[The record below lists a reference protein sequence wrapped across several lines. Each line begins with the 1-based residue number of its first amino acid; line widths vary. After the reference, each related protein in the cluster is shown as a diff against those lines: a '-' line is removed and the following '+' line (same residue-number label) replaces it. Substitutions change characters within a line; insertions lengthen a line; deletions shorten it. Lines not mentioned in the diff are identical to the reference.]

1 MTGNRWSTHKQ
12 RTAAVLVAVAGVL
25 AGCATTTA
33 APANPM
39 ARFEQQELHWKSCD
53 DPRLDP
59 AGARCADVTV
69 PLNYADP
76 AGRTLTVAISR
87 IPAADPGQR
96 RGIMMSNSGGPGGP
110 GLDYMIDIGKA
121 LTPQGRAAYDL
132 IGMDPRGV
140 GRSTPLNC
148 GWQRGFGLES
158 AGVDAGSFAESVAR
172 QSELAARCA
181 AVYGADL
188 PQYSTRNTARDM
200 DLIRGLLGADRISY
214 YGASYGT
221 YLGAVF
227 LQMFPERADRFVLD
241 SAVDPLRYGPAEM
254 LRPMGP
260 ANEAALDLWA
270 DWTAARDGEFRLGA
284 TREQVRATLLGLIE
298 RAGRDPIPVGKYRVD
313 DHTLPLVPYVAL
325 DDPRNYALLATQIR
339 QLADAADGKPVE
351 PGPEL
356 DVIFALTLDARPHDN
371 SAQMTIMCAD
381 VDVPRDPNWYWRNI
395 EAARP
400 SQPVFGAFANNIS
413 PCAFW
418 APPAEPATVVGNA
431 APALI
436 VQSTGDTRTTYGA
449 AQAMREALT
458 GSRMVTLQDVPI
470 HAIFERYPSVC
481 VAGAINDYFDDGAL
495 PAADYTCRA
504 D

>member
-1 MTGNRWSTHKQ
+1 MTVDRLRKHK
-12 RTAAVLVAVAGVL
+12 RRALTVLAAVTGIL
-25 AGCATTTA
+25 AGTATATA
-33 APANPM
+33 APADPL
-39 ARFEQQELHWKSCD
+39 ARFQQQDLRWTSCA

-59 AGARCADVTV
+59 AGAQCADVTV

-76 AGRTLTVAISR
+76 AGRTITVAISR
-87 IPAADPGQR
+87 IPATDPGQR

-110 GLDYMIDIGKA
+110 GLDFMVEVGAA

-140 GRSTPLNC
+140 GRSTPIDC
-148 GWQRGFGLES
+148 GWPRGFGLES
-158 AGVDAGSFAESVAR
+158 AGTDAGAYAESVAR
-172 QSELAARCA
+172 QAELAARCA
-181 AVYGADL
+181 GVYGGDL
-188 PQYSTRNTARDM
+188 PHYSTRNTARDM

-214 YGASYGT
+214 YGTSYGT

-227 LQMFPERADRFVLD
+227 LQMFPARADRFVLD
-241 SAVDPLRYGPAEM
+241 SAVDPVRYGPVDM
-254 LRPMGP
+254 LRSMGP

-284 TREQVRATLLGLIE
+284 TREQVRATLLGLID
-298 RAGRDPIPVGKYRVD
+298 RAGRDPIRVGEYLVD

-325 DDPRNYALLATQIR
+325 DDPRNYALLAGQIR
-339 QLADAADGKPVE
+339 QIADAADGTPVR

-356 DVIFALTLDARPHDN
+356 DVIFALTIKALPHDN
-371 SAQMTIMCAD
+371 SAQLAIMCAD
-381 VDVPRDPNWYWRNI
+381 VNVPRDPAWYWRNI

-400 SQPVFGAFANNIS
+400 TEPVFGAFANNIS

-418 APPAEPATVVGNA
+418 APPVEPMTTVDNA
-431 APALI
+431 LPALI

-449 AQAMREALT
+449 ARAMREALD
-458 GSRMVTLQDVPI
+458 GSRLVTLQDVPI
-470 HAIFERYPSVC
+470 HAIFGRYPNSC
-481 VAGAINDYFDDGAL
+481 VYGAINSYFDAGTF